1 MFTIYI
7 DIGMLTSKDDFEGIT
22 ILGCFYNKHIVFF
35 AYYKAHLNLLYQ
47 EKKHVI
53 FKFGN

>member
-35 AYYKAHLNLLYQ
+35 AYYKSHLNLLYQ
-47 EKKHVI
+47 KKKHVI